1 MHEFGLARM
10 VLNLDRPVVE
20 AAEGFALWSHEKEEG
35 KGEMYVPT
43 VITVGGEREEK
54 G

>member
-1 MHEFGLARM
+1 MHEFCLARM

-35 KGEMYVPT
+35 KGEMYAPT
-43 VITVGGEREEK
+43 IRVGGEREEK